1 MNALTLYQIEDTL
14 AALVNCDGA
23 VPDDQLAEYLSE
35 LAKAN
40 EEAVAKRDNVIRFIR
55 HLDLQMSNVDAEITR
70 LSALKASYESGK
82 KRVEKYVVSVL
93 EQLPEPKRG
102 ARKLE
107 GTVGVLSLAK
117 NPDKVEITDPASIPN
132 EFQDVTVVMAA
143 DKWLSLLLRSLGH
156 DPSEWT
162 KPRFDKTDGT
172 WVFTREIGPAEQVR
186 IRCDDE
192 TKKITFSPRKSDIK
206 AAIQSGGEV
215 AGADIAYGDNRLVV
229 K

>member
-1 MNALTLYQIEDTL
+1 MQKALTLYEIEDQL

-23 VPDDQLAEYLSE
+23 VPDEQLGEYLEE
-35 LAKAN
+35 LAKAT
-40 EEAVAKRDNVIRFIR
+40 ETAVNKRDNVIRFMR
-55 HLDLQMSNVDAEITR
+55 HLDLQMSNVDTEIVR

-117 NPDKVEITDPASIPN
+117 NPDKVEIMEPESIPN
-132 EFQDVTVVMAA
+132 EFQDVTVVMSA
-143 DKWLSLLLRSLGH
+143 DKWLSLA
-156 DPSEWT
+156 
-162 KPRFDKTDGT
+162 TD
-172 WVFTREIGPAEQVR
+172 I
-186 IRCDDE
+186 E
-192 TKKITFSPRKSDIK
+192 TKKVTFSPRRSDIK
-206 AAIQSGGEV
+206 AAIQSGREV
-215 AGADIAYGDNRLVV
+215 VGADIAYGDNRLVV